1 MKKTNCLYYTLII
14 LLLFSCK
21 NNNPIENNPI
31 EKVAPLAVSS
41 TEITLSPNKR
51 YAEITITKG
60 AGNYRVTSSDET
72 VAQNVLIENKLYIT
86 GYNIGNAIVTLTDK
100 DKNQVKIKVTIN
112 ELIARVYPLSN
123 IVFVKI
129 GDTKNIANTD
139 LNPLYFLK
147 DTASVIQ
154 VAGTANNVQITAKK
168 KGVANLYYLKEYW
181 PTLIYNIQV
190 IDHYLFVV
198 SLTTSSL
205 LLAVGAESEYGIL
218 SGCGNYSIIIS
229 NTNVISAE
237 LLAWPI
243 EPALS
248 QNNPRVVH
256 IKALQK
262 GTSELKITNV
272 ETAEVKTVIVTVG

>member
-1 MKKTNCLYYTLII
+1 MKKMKCFYYFLIT

-21 NNNPIENNPI
+21 DNNPI
-31 EKVAPLAVSS
+31 KQDALLAVSS
-41 TEITLSPNKR
+41 TEITLSPNKP

-60 AGNYRVTSSDET
+60 AGNYKVTSSNET

-100 DKNQVKIKVTIN
+100 DNNQVKIKVTIN
-112 ELIARVYPLSN
+112 EFIPRVYPLSN
-123 IVFVKI
+123 LVFVKV
-129 GDTKNIANTD
+129 GDTKYITNSDPN
-139 LNPLYFLK
+139 LLYFLN
-147 DTASVIQ
+147 DTASIIQ
-154 VAGTANNVQITAKK
+154 VGGTANNIQITAKM

-181 PTLIYNIQV
+181 PTIIYNIQV

-198 SLTTSSL
+198 SPTTGSIR
-205 LLAVGAESEYGIL
+205 LAVGGESEYYVL
-218 SGCGNYSIIIS
+218 SGCGNYTLTIS
-229 NTNVISAE
+229 NTNSISTE
-237 LLAWPI
+237 LLVWPI
-243 EPALS
+243 EATFN

-272 ETAEVKTVIVTVG
+272 ETSEVVTVNVTVG